1 MWTIPKQKA
10 RQINYNERYDWF
22 EFFHRLFCQG
32 EYQTECY
39 FDWRSN
45 WSRWSFLSWWY
56 ICSDPGMR
64 APYSRYVLYKDLWRL
79 YKIFSLWEYIIEKL
93 KSRQRE
99 QYLCNTM
106 DEMQDVKPQR
116 KKSIEEENF
125 NADIDR
131 ILDRISDLLRNQVNR
146 LKIKPLFEELEIFF
160 GGVPASQS

>member
-1 MWTIPKQKA
+1 MSATIDLDFFIDYFVKGNIKPNVISIEGRTGVVDRFFLDDIFA
-10 RQINYNERYDWF
+10 QIPECEHHIRGLLLF
-22 EFFHRLFCQG
+22 EK
-32 EYQTECY
+32 
-39 FDWRSN
+39 
-45 WSRWSFLSWWY
+45 WY
-56 ICSDPGMR
+56 I
-64 APYSRYVLYKDLWRL
+64 
-79 YKIFSLWEYIIEKL
+79 FIILEKL

-160 GGVPASQS
+160 SGVPASQS

>member
-1 MWTIPKQKA
+1 
-10 RQINYNERYDWF
+10 
-22 EFFHRLFCQG
+22 
-32 EYQTECY
+32 
-39 FDWRSN
+39 
-45 WSRWSFLSWWY
+45 
-56 ICSDPGMR
+56 
-64 APYSRYVLYKDLWRL
+64 
-79 YKIFSLWEYIIEKL
+79 
-93 KSRQRE
+93 
-99 QYLCNTM
+99 M